1 MVLSV
6 AFLRESSLELD
17 FKNFIS
23 EPVPVVS
30 LPQTT
35 RGNGGG
41 GTAPPPENLAHFC
54 NTHKPGP
61 GRMELPS

>member
-41 GTAPPPENLAHFC
+41 YCPYP
-54 NTHKPGP
+54 
-61 GRMELPS
+61 